1 MIPNLLML
9 DEINIDED
17 IIEVKLDDLIFKEE
31 FTD

>member
-9 DEINIDED
+9 DEINKDED
-17 IIEVKLDDLIFKEE
+17 FIEVKIDDLIFEEE